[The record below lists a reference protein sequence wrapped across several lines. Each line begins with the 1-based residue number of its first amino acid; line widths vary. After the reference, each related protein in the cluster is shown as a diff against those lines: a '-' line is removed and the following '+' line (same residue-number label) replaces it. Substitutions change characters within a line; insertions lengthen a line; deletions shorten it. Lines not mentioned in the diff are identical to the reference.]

1 MTSEFIYVLYTIY
14 HVMGMSGIFSIQRP
28 LSITDINGTIFF
40 LKLAWRLMM

>member
-1 MTSEFIYVLYTIY
+1 MTSEFMYVLYTIY

-28 LSITDINGTIFF
+28 LSITDVNGFFFF